1 METKCS
7 AFPRFYFLSN
17 DDLLQ
22 ILSQAKDPKAV
33 QPHLHK
39 CFENIASLD
48 FQSDLL
54 ITAMNSGEDE
64 KVEFIKKFYP
74 KGNVEHWLLEVES
87 TMRKS
92 VKHVIKNGLA
102 AYSSAER
109 VQWVLD
115 WPGTL
120 SLFP

>member
-1 METKCS
+1 YLETKCS

-22 ILSQAKDPKAV
+22 ILLQAKDPTAV

-39 CFENIASLD
+39 CFENISKLD

-54 ITAMNSGEDE
+54 ITAMFSAEDE
-64 KVEFIKKFYP
+64 RIEFVKKFYP

-87 TMRKS
+87 VMRRS
-92 VKHVIKNGLA
+92 VRQVLQDGLTS
-102 AYSSAER
+102 YSAEN
-109 VQWVLD
+109 
-115 WPGTL
+115 
-120 SLFP
+120 